1 LRAKQQETF
10 DENKI
15 YLTSP
20 PVLQAL
26 KSGIPFKLYVAAKKD
41 VIGGV
46 LTQETEGKEYI
57 VAYESRRLLDAETR
71 YIFIEKL
78 CLSLYH
84 NYTKLRHYLLP
95 STCIVACQTDII
107 KYMLHKQNLSGRVG
121 KWAYALVRYD
131 LHREPLS
138 SMRSNCC

>member
-1 LRAKQQETF
+1 MKS
-10 DENKI
+10 

-20 PVLQAL
+20 PILQAP
-26 KSGIPFKLYVAAKKD
+26 KSGIPFKLYLAAKKD

-71 YIFIEKL
+71 YTFIEKL

-84 NYTKLRHYLLP
+84 TCTKLRHYLLP
-95 STCIVACQTDII
+95 STCIHYKKNVD
-107 KYMLHKQNLSGRVG
+107 
-121 KWAYALVRYD
+121 
-131 LHREPLS
+131 
-138 SMRSNCC
+138 